1 MTDHDNSSRH
11 TDPARSIWK
20 TRAGIGL
27 VAFLAIAGLLLIYE
41 HRIHVFGGNGL
52 LITLL
57 AVCIG
62 MHFQWPT
69 LLTVAMFPVLI
80 WMYVHL
86 ARQEER
92 ETATEF
98 GTSCAEYMCR
108 VPAYIPRLNRLGAV

>member
-11 TDPARSIWK
+11 TDPARGFWK

-27 VAFLAIAGLLLIYE
+27 IAFLAIAGLLLIYE

-62 MHFQWPT
+62 MHFF
-69 LLTVAMFPVLI
+69 M
-80 WMYVHL
+80 HGGHGDHGSHDN
-86 ARQEER
+86 EENDIKR
-92 ETATEF
+92 DD
-98 GTSCAEYMCR
+98 R
-108 VPAYIPRLNRLGAV
+108 P